1 MKKILTFAASIAG
14 AFFLFASAA
23 SAHVTVAP
31 AETTQGKYEVF
42 TVKVPSE
49 KEEVSTKKIEVTV
62 PEEVNISRIEPKAG
76 WTYEVEKDATE
87 KITKIIWTA
96 EGDGLSPIEF
106 GMFNMSGKVADDA
119 TEIVWKAYQTY
130 TDGSV
135 VEWVGAE
142 GADTPA
148 SVTTV
153 QPGDGSSAGH
163 GVSHEGAS
171 NVTSDQ
177 DEDENGQDVSAT
189 PLYLSIVAL
198 SVALIALVLSLK
210 KRRN

>member
-1 MKKILTFAASIAG
+1 MKKILTYTASVVG

-49 KEEVSTKKIEVTV
+49 KEEVSTKIVEVTV
-62 PEEVNISRIEPKAG
+62 PEEVNISRLEPKAG
-76 WTYEVEKDATE
+76 WTYEVEKDETD

-142 GADTPA
+142 GADAPA

-153 QPGDGSSAGH
+153 QPGDGSSDGH

-171 NVTSDQ
+171 NVASDNEEAEETTTS
-177 DEDENGQDVSAT
+177 NS
-189 PLYLSIVAL
+189 PFYLSIVAL
-198 SVALIALVLSLK
+198 IAALVAVVLSLK
-210 KRRN
+210 KRKN